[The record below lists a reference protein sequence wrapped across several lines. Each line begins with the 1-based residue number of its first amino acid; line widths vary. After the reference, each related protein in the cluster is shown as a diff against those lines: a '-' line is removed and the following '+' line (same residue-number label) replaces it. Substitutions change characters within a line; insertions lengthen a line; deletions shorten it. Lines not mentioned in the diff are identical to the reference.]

1 MKRKI
6 RTTLIVLLLAMAA
19 VAPGYAQKVYKE
31 GGAVILDFG
40 PGSGFPQEAVET
52 VKGKKTAA
60 GTPSNSTGPMT
71 DNSESGTI
79 NATVY
84 RKLEIA
90 PADESSPIAWAAAYT
105 LCQTSRGAGWRLPT
119 QRELQAIYIF
129 MPAIESLLGG
139 SGNFRANTEY
149 WSATEDENSS
159 SAWDWHT
166 ENGIASLYKSSSGY
180 VRCVREL

>member
-1 MKRKI
+1 M
-6 RTTLIVLLLAMAA
+6 LLLAMAA
-19 VAPGYAQKVYKE
+19 AAPGYAQKVYKE

-52 VKGKKTAA
+52 VKGKKIAA
-60 GTPSNSTGPMT
+60 GTPSDTAGAMS
-71 DNSESGTI
+71 DNGESGTI

-90 PADESSPIAWAAAYT
+90 PADESSTVTWAAAYT

-129 MPAIESLLGG
+129 RPAIESLLGS

-149 WSATEDENSS
+149 WSATEYESVTGF
-159 SAWDWHT
+159 AWGWYT
-166 ENGIASLYKSSSGY
+166 EGMTGSLDKREGHY